1 MNKKLCAGILA
12 ALLLGTLANVQAT
25 PEQDL
30 QLIDAAKDG
39 DLVKVKELI
48 AAGADV
54 NAKDDDGWTAL
65 MYAAE
70 KGYTEIIEI
79 LKAAGAKE

>member
-1 MNKKLCAGILA
+1 MRRSFSNAVVGNPGKCAG
-12 ALLLGTLANVQAT
+12 NS
-25 PEQDL
+25 EQD
-30 QLIDAAKDG
+30 QELIYSVLIG